1 MHSPNGQN
9 DKFFGATR
17 FSQKLFIFKKF
28 SKKIIIKNPKCQKIK
43 VMDFSIANVAYQQ
56 NHRKSFGI
64 LKQYFL
70 KPIW

>member
-1 MHSPNGQN
+1 MRSPNGQN

-28 SKKIIIKNPKCQKIK
+28 FQNLIKNPKCQKIE
-43 VMDFSIANVAYQQ
+43 VMDFGIANVAYQQ
-56 NHRKSFGI
+56 NHCKSFGI
-64 LKQYFL
+64 LEQYFL

>member
-1 MHSPNGQN
+1 MRSPNGQN

-28 SKKIIIKNPKCQKIK
+28 FQKIKNPKCQKIE
-43 VMDFSIANVAYQQ
+43 VMDFGIANVAYQQ

-64 LKQYFL
+64 LEQYFL